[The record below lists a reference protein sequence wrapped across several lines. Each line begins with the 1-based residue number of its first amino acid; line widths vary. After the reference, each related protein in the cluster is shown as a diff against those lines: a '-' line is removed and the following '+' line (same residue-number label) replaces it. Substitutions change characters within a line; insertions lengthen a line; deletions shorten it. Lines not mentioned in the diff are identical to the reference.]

1 MIYFIPTPIGNLG
14 DITIRSK
21 EILATSDIIICED
34 TRHTN
39 KLLELL
45 SIKNGQKLI
54 SMMYR
59 EKFNFTQIDRILNDT
74 SNEYHDIISIVSDA
88 GTPGISD
95 PGYEILELILKY
107 ELNYTVLPGAT
118 AFVPALVASGLP
130 SHEFLFV
137 GFLPNKKGRQ
147 TKLKTLASLKEQTI
161 ILYESSHRLDKIL
174 AELNQYFSPETM
186 LFVANDISK
195 MHEKFW
201 RGKLADLTL
210 EDLGDKGEYVFVVH
224 QSK

>member
-1 MIYFIPTPIGNLG
+1 MIYFVPTPIGNLG
-14 DITIRSK
+14 DITVRSK
-21 EILATSDIIICED
+21 EILATSEIIICED

-107 ELNYTVLPGAT
+107 QLNYTVLPGAT

-130 SHEFLFV
+130 SHEFLFI

-147 TKLKTLASLKEQTI
+147 TKLKTLAALSDQTI
-161 ILYESSHRLDKIL
+161 IFYESSHRLDKIL
-174 AELNQYFSPETM
+174 VELNQYFSPETL

-201 RGKLADLTL
+201 RGKLVDLTL
-210 EDLGDKGEYVFVVH
+210 ADLGDKGEYVFVVH